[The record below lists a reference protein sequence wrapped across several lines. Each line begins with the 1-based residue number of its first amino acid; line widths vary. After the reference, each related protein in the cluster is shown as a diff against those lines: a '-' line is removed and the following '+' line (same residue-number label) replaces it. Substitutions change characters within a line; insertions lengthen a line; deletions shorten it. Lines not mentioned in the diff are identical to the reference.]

1 MKRITSLYWVIF
13 LLLPLLAFQCN
24 VEDEIPP
31 YKGKLAVAG
40 MCGNYTIVLL
50 EGNLPASAYESTW
63 VDPQTGISYSKAFRL
78 ANICDFPSSVQEG
91 DEFYF
96 YIENRPNNQCANCLA
111 FYPTPQRALA
121 IRVHQ

>member
-1 MKRITSLYWVIF
+1 MKRITTLYWAIF

-50 EGNLPASAYESTW
+50 EGNLSSNTYENTW
-63 VDPQTGISYSKAFRL
+63 VDPQTGISYNKAFRL
-78 ANICDFPSSVQEG
+78 ANICDFPNSVQEG

-96 YIENRPNNQCANCLA
+96 YIEPRPNDQCATCLA
-111 FYPTPQRALA
+111 FYPTPQRSLA
-121 IRVHQ
+121 IRVYQ